1 MILLPV
7 RREQAGPKTSN
18 LHNALDADRGF
29 VPRGLSYACQR
40 PKLFTEADCLE
51 QIVSREKAAR
61 NANGELR
68 VVVFG

>member
-1 MILLPV
+1 MSGLFSS
-7 RREQAGPKTSN
+7 GS
-18 LHNALDADRGF
+18 
-29 VPRGLSYACQR
+29 GLSPACLNDR
-40 PKLFTEADCLE
+40 SAGAISPVPGPGADCLE